1 MTNNVET
8 LHSRIQDAMKDAMR
22 AKDVARLGT
31 IRLLLA
37 AIKQREIDERTTL
50 DDTQIYAVID
60 KMVNQRKDSAEQF
73 TKGNRKDLA
82 DKEIAEIAI
91 LKEFLPKP
99 LTEFEI
105 ETLVSEAIT
114 ATNATTIKDMGKVMA
129 YIKPKAQGRADIGQL
144 SAKVKELLAG

>member
-8 LHSRIQDAMKDAMR
+8 LHSHIQDAMKDAMR

-82 DKEIAEIAI
+82 DKEIAEIAV